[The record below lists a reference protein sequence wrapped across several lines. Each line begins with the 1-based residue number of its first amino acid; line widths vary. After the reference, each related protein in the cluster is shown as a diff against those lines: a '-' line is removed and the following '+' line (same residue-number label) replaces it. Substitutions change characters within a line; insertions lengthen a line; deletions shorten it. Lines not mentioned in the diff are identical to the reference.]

1 MSKLKKELEIMLEL
15 DRLNNKIIK
24 LKDEFKNLPA
34 KREELIQEIL
44 KKENYYKTEQEHYED
59 QKLEL
64 SYILEEVT
72 ELRKDT
78 EAAAQKLSENE
89 DDEALLKDYED
100 KKRLLIVREE
110 ELLSSETLLK
120 DTVEVVEEAKNDFKT
135 TKENNENELEK
146 LKSEENSFLEEIA
159 DINKKQE
166 VLFKELDKID
176 TNVDLV
182 SLYKEINEAFPG
194 GVVSKVEND
203 SCSRCFM
210 QITPQILNEIYR
222 EAIPEKRHDEII
234 TCPSCK
240 CILYIDPLD
249 VEE

>member
-1 MSKLKKELEIMLEL
+1 LSKLKKELETMLEL
-15 DRLNNKIIK
+15 DRLNNKIIM
-24 LKDEFKNLPA
+24 LKDEFKNLPV
-34 KREELIQEIL
+34 KREELLNEIV
-44 KKENYYKTEQEHYED
+44 KKENYYKSEQEHYED

-64 SYILEEVT
+64 SYIQEEVV
-72 ELRKDT
+72 ELKKDAELAT
-78 EAAAQKLSENE
+78 KKLSENE
-89 DDEALLKDYED
+89 TDEALLKDYED

-120 DTVEVVEEAKNDFKT
+120 DTIEVVEEAKNDFET
-135 TKENNENELEK
+135 TKKNNENELAKLEK
-146 LKSEENSFLEEIA
+146 EEHNFLEEIA
-159 DINKKQE
+159 EINKKQE
-166 VLFKELDKID
+166 LLFKELDKVD

-182 SLYKEINEAFPG
+182 TLYKEINEAFPG
-194 GVVSKVEND
+194 GVVSRVEND

-222 EAIPEKRHDEII
+222 EAIPDKRHNEII